1 MSSVLYL
8 RTKHNYT
15 LNFKYWYIEDLNGA
29 TAPMNG
35 HNISPKAI
43 KFKKGTTQKSNILTR
58 ECGAQQPLAGQNIQH
73 LKYEAGLLPQK
84 LFSNSQRDNNFF
96 KYCYTAKEIIILI
109 RS

>member
-1 MSSVLYL
+1 
-8 RTKHNYT
+8 
-15 LNFKYWYIEDLNGA
+15 
-29 TAPMNG
+29 MNG

-84 LFSNSQRDNNFF
+84 LFSNSKEIIIFF

-109 RS
+109 SPWFTCIQTDKNLKKQWYHCGGGC